1 MKHDLIKKWRLC
13 VKSDALEEY
22 IKEARS
28 FDIDR
33 MHSMRVRMKIS
44 MALTVLLGLMT
55 IALAL
60 AVAALT
66 PLKTVEPFVIRVDN
80 STGIIDT
87 VSALKESP
95 NDYDEAITR
104 YFASQYVRAREG
116 FQASEAE
123 NNFRLVSLLS
133 SPKEQNRFAK
143 WYAGNNPESPQ
154 NIYHNMIATVTIKSI
169 SFISKDL
176 IQVRYYKTIRDF
188 NEKENISHW
197 ISILN
202 FSYVNAHISTSDRL
216 INPLGFQVSEYRSD
230 PEVIK

>member
-1 MKHDLIKKWRLC
+1 M
-13 VKSDALEEY
+13 KSDAFDEY
-22 IKEARS
+22 VKEARS

-33 MHSMRVRMKIS
+33 MHGMRIRMKVA
-44 MALTVLLGLMT
+44 MALTVLFGLMT

-80 STGIIDT
+80 STGIVET

-104 YFASQYVRAREG
+104 YFASKYVRAREG
-116 FQASEAE
+116 YQASEAE
-123 NNFRLVSLLS
+123 NNFRLISLLS
-133 SPKEQNRFAK
+133 SPGEQSRFAK

-154 NIYHNMIATVTIKSI
+154 NIYQNATAMVTIKSI
-169 SFISKDL
+169 SFLSKDL
-176 IQVRYYKTIRDF
+176 IQVRYYKTVREL
-188 NEKENISHW
+188 NGKENISHW
-197 ISILN
+197 VSILN
-202 FSYVNAHISTSDRL
+202 FFYINAQISTTDRL
-216 INPLGFQVSEYRSD
+216 INPLGFQVLEYRSD

>member
-1 MKHDLIKKWRLC
+1 MK
-13 VKSDALEEY
+13 SNEFDAY

-33 MHSMRVRMKIS
+33 MHGMRVRMKIA
-44 MALTVLLGLMT
+44 MGLTILFGLMT

-60 AVAALT
+60 AVTALT
-66 PLKTVEPFVIRVDN
+66 PLKTVEPFIIRVDS

-95 NDYDEAITR
+95 KDYDEAITR
-104 YFASQYVRAREG
+104 YFASKYVRARES
-116 FQASEAE
+116 FQLSEAE

-133 SPKEQNRFAK
+133 SPEEQNRFAR

-154 NIYHNMIATVTIKSI
+154 NIYQNMTATVTIKSI
-169 SFISKDL
+169 SFLNKNL
-176 IQVRYYKTIRDF
+176 IQVRYYRMVKEL
-188 NEKENISHW
+188 NGKENISHW
-197 ISILN
+197 VSILN
-202 FSYVNAHISTSDRL
+202 FSYINAQISTTDRL

-230 PEVIK
+230 PEVVK

>member
-1 MKHDLIKKWRLC
+1 MKRSLRKLWRSR
-13 VKSDALEEY
+13 VNSEALKEY

-33 MHSMRVRMKIS
+33 MHGMRVRMKIA
-44 MALTVLLGLMT
+44 MALTVLFGLMT

-80 STGIIDT
+80 STGIVDT
-87 VSALKESP
+87 ISALKDSP

-104 YFASQYVRAREG
+104 YFAAKYVRAREG
-116 FQASEAE
+116 FQATEAE
-123 NNFRLVSLLS
+123 NNFNLISLLS
-133 SPKEQNRFAK
+133 SPAEQNRFAK

-154 NIYHNMIATVTIKSI
+154 NIYQNMIVTVTIKSI
-169 SFISKDL
+169 SFLSKDL
-176 IQVRYYKTIRDF
+176 IQVRYYKTLREL
-188 NEKENISHW
+188 NGKENISHW
-197 ISILN
+197 VSILN
-202 FSYVNAHISTSDRL
+202 FSYINAQISTTDRL

-230 PEVIK
+230 PEVIQ

>member
-1 MKHDLIKKWRLC
+1 M
-13 VKSDALEEY
+13 KSDAFDEY

-33 MHSMRVRMKIS
+33 MHGMRVRMRIA
-44 MALTVLLGLMT
+44 MALTVLFGLMT

-60 AVAALT
+60 AVATLT

-87 VSALKESP
+87 IHALKESP

-104 YFASQYVRAREG
+104 YFAAKYVRAREG
-116 FQASEAE
+116 FQLSEAE
-123 NNFRLVSLLS
+123 HNFRLISLLS
-133 SPKEQNRFAK
+133 SPEEQNRFAK
-143 WYAGNNPESPQ
+143 WYSGNNPESPQ
-154 NIYHNMIATVTIKSI
+154 NIYQNMTAMVTIKSI
-169 SFISKDL
+169 SFLSKDL
-176 IQVRYYKTIRDF
+176 IQVRYYKTVRES
-188 NEKENISHW
+188 NGKENISHW
-197 ISILN
+197 VAILN
-202 FSYVNAHISTSDRL
+202 VSYINALISTEDRL

>member
-1 MKHDLIKKWRLC
+1 MKHSLIKLWRPR
-13 VKSDALEEY
+13 VKSDAFDEY
-22 IKEARS
+22 VKEARS

-33 MHSMRVRMKIS
+33 MHGMRVRMKIT
-44 MALTVLLGLMT
+44 MALTVLLGLIT

-80 STGIIDT
+80 STGIVET
-87 VSALKESP
+87 VSALKETP

-104 YFASQYVRAREG
+104 YFSGKYVRAREG

-123 NNFRLVSLLS
+123 NNFRLISLLS
-133 SPKEQNRFAK
+133 SPKEQSRFAQ

-154 NIYHNMIATVTIKSI
+154 NIYQNTTATVTIKSI
-169 SFISKDL
+169 SFLSKNL
-176 IQVRYYKTIRDF
+176 VQVRYYKTVRDP
-188 NEKENISHW
+188 NGKENISHW
-197 ISILN
+197 VSILN
-202 FSYVNAHISTSDRL
+202 FSYINAQISTTDRL

>member
-1 MKHDLIKKWRLC
+1 M
-13 VKSDALEEY
+13 KSDEFDEY

-33 MHSMRVRMKIS
+33 MHGMRVRMKVA
-44 MALTVLLGLMT
+44 MALTVLFGIMT

-60 AVAALT
+60 AVVALA

-80 STGIIDT
+80 STGIVDA
-87 VSALKESP
+87 VSALKEAP

-104 YFASQYVRAREG
+104 YFASLYIRARES

-123 NNFRLVSLLS
+123 HNFYVVSLFS
-133 SPKEQNRFAK
+133 SPGEQNRFAK

-154 NIYHNMIATVTIKSI
+154 NTYQNMVVAVTIKSI
-169 SFISKDL
+169 SFLSNEIV
-176 IQVRYYKTIRDF
+176 QVRYYKTIRES
-188 NEKENISHW
+188 NGKEQISHW
-197 ISILN
+197 ISTMKY
-202 FSYVNAHISTSDRL
+202 SYINAQISTQDRL

>member
-1 MKHDLIKKWRLC
+1 MKSSLRKLWRSC
-13 VKSDALEEY
+13 VNSEALKEY

-33 MHSMRVRMKIS
+33 MHGMRVRMKIA
-44 MALTVLLGLMT
+44 MALMVLFGLMT

-80 STGIIDT
+80 STGIVDT
-87 VSALKESP
+87 ISALKDSP

-104 YFASQYVRAREG
+104 YFAAKYVRAREG
-116 FQASEAE
+116 FQATEAE
-123 NNFRLVSLLS
+123 NNFSLISLLS
-133 SPKEQNRFAK
+133 SPTEQNRFAK

-154 NIYHNMIATVTIKSI
+154 NIYQNMIVTVTIKSI
-169 SFISKDL
+169 SFLSKDL
-176 IQVRYYKTIRDF
+176 IQVRYYKTLREL
-188 NEKENISHW
+188 NGKENISHW

-202 FSYVNAHISTSDRL
+202 FSYINAQISTTDRL
-216 INPLGFQVSEYRSD
+216 INPLGFQVSEYRTD
-230 PEVIK
+230 PEVIQ

>member
-1 MKHDLIKKWRLC
+1 MKSNEFD
-13 VKSDALEEY
+13 EY

-33 MHSMRVRMKIS
+33 MHGMRVRMKVA
-44 MALTVLLGLMT
+44 MALTVFFGLMT

-80 STGIIDT
+80 STGIVDT

-104 YFASQYVRAREG
+104 YFASKYVRAREG
-116 FQASEAE
+116 FQTSEAQ

-133 SPKEQNRFAK
+133 SPEEQSRFAA

-154 NIYHNMIATVTIKSI
+154 NVYQNMVATVTIKSI
-169 SFISKDL
+169 SFLSKDL
-176 IQVRYYKTIRDF
+176 IQVRYYKTVREQ
-188 NEKENISHW
+188 NGQENISHW
-197 ISILN
+197 VSILN
-202 FSYVNAHISTSDRL
+202 FSYVNARISIADRL

>member
-1 MKHDLIKKWRLC
+1 MKSNEFD
-13 VKSDALEEY
+13 EY

-33 MHSMRVRMKIS
+33 MHGMHIRMKIS
-44 MALTVLLGLMT
+44 MALTVLFGLMT
-55 IALAL
+55 IALAF

-80 STGIIDT
+80 STGIVDT

-95 NDYDEAITR
+95 KDYDEAITR
-104 YFASQYVRAREG
+104 YFASKYVLARES
-116 FQASEAE
+116 FQSSEAE
-123 NNFRLVSLLS
+123 NNFRLISLLS

-154 NIYHNMIATVTIKSI
+154 NIYQNMTVTVAIKSI
-169 SFISKDL
+169 SFLSKDL
-176 IQVRYYKTIRDF
+176 IQVRYYKTVRELND
-188 NEKENISHW
+188 KETISHW
-197 ISILN
+197 VSILN
-202 FSYVNAHISTSDRL
+202 FSYVNARISTSDRL

>member
-1 MKHDLIKKWRLC
+1 M
-13 VKSDALEEY
+13 KSDAFDKY
-22 IKEARS
+22 VKEARS

-33 MHSMRVRMKIS
+33 MHGMRLQMKIA
-44 MALTVLLGLMT
+44 MILTVLFGLII

-80 STGIIDT
+80 STGIVET

-95 NDYDEAITR
+95 NNYDEAITR
-104 YFASQYVRAREG
+104 YFASKYVRAREG
-116 FQASEAE
+116 FLASEAE
-123 NNFRLVSLLS
+123 NNFRLISLLS
-133 SPKEQNRFAK
+133 SPGEQNRFAK

-154 NIYHNMIATVTIKSI
+154 NIYQNMIVTVTIKSI
-169 SFISKDL
+169 SFLSNDL
-176 IQVRYYKTIRDF
+176 IQVRYYKTI
-188 NEKENISHW
+188 KEPNGKESISHW
-197 ISILN
+197 VSILN
-202 FSYVNAHISTSDRL
+202 FSYINAQISTDDRL

>member
-1 MKHDLIKKWRLC
+1 MKLFLRTLWRSH
-13 VKSDALEEY
+13 VKIDELNEY

-33 MHSMRVRMKIS
+33 MHGMRQRMRIAI
-44 MALTVLLGLMT
+44 ALTVLFGLMT

-80 STGIIDT
+80 STGIIET
-87 VSALKESP
+87 VSALKETP

-104 YFASQYVRAREG
+104 YFASKYVRAREG
-116 FQASEAE
+116 FQLSEAE
-123 NNFRLVSLLS
+123 HNFRLISLLS
-133 SPKEQNRFAK
+133 SPEEQGRFAR

-154 NIYHNMIATVTIKSI
+154 NIYQNMIATVTIKSI
-169 SFISKDL
+169 SFLSKDL
-176 IQVRYYKTIRDF
+176 IQVRYYKTVREF
-188 NEKENISHW
+188 NGKENISHW
-197 ISILN
+197 VSILN
-202 FSYVNAHISTSDRL
+202 FSYINAQISTQDRL

-230 PEVIK
+230 PEVIQ

>member
-1 MKHDLIKKWRLC
+1 M
-13 VKSDALEEY
+13 KSDALEEY

-44 MALTVLLGLMT
+44 MALTVLFGLMT

-104 YFASQYVRAREG
+104 YFAGQYVRARES

-123 NNFRLVSLLS
+123 NNFRLISLLS

-143 WYAGNNPESPQ
+143 WYAGHNPDSPQ
-154 NIYHNMIATVTIKSI
+154 NIYRNMIATVTIKSI
-169 SFISKDL
+169 SFISKNL
-176 IQVRYYKTIRDF
+176 IQVRYYKTVRDF
-188 NEKENISHW
+188 SEKENISHW
-197 ISILN
+197 IAILN

>member
-1 MKHDLIKKWRLC
+1 MKRFLIKLWRSH
-13 VKSDALEEY
+13 VKSDAFDEY

-33 MHSMRVRMKIS
+33 MHGMRVRMRIA
-44 MALTVLLGLMT
+44 MALTVLFGLMT

-60 AVAALT
+60 AVATLT

-87 VSALKESP
+87 IHALKESP

-104 YFASQYVRAREG
+104 YFAAKYVRAREG
-116 FQASEAE
+116 FQLSEAE
-123 NNFRLVSLLS
+123 HNFRLISLLS
-133 SPKEQNRFAK
+133 SPEEQNRFAK
-143 WYAGNNPESPQ
+143 WYSGNNPESPQ
-154 NIYHNMIATVTIKSI
+154 NIYQNMTAMVTIKSI
-169 SFISKDL
+169 SFLSKDL
-176 IQVRYYKTIRDF
+176 IQVRYYKTVRES
-188 NEKENISHW
+188 NGKENISHW
-197 ISILN
+197 VAILN
-202 FSYVNAHISTSDRL
+202 VSYINALISTEDRL

>member
-1 MKHDLIKKWRLC
+1 MKNNEFD
-13 VKSDALEEY
+13 EY

-33 MHSMRVRMKIS
+33 MHSMRVRMKIT
-44 MALTVLLGLMT
+44 MALTVLFGLMT

-66 PLKTVEPFVIRVDN
+66 PLKTVEPFVIRVDS

-104 YFASQYVRAREG
+104 YFASKYVRARES

-123 NNFRLVSLLS
+123 NNFRLISLLS
-133 SPKEQNRFAK
+133 SPEEQNRFAR
-143 WYAGNNPESPQ
+143 WYAGLNPESPQ
-154 NIYHNMIATVTIKSI
+154 NIYQNMIATVTIKSI
-169 SFISKDL
+169 SFLSKDL
-176 IQVRYYKTIRDF
+176 IQVRYYKTVREL
-188 NEKENISHW
+188 NGKENISHW
-197 ISILN
+197 VSILN
-202 FSYVNAHISTSDRL
+202 FSYINARISTADRL

>member
-1 MKHDLIKKWRLC
+1 MKSNEFD
-13 VKSDALEEY
+13 EY

-33 MHSMRVRMKIS
+33 MHGMRVRMKIA
-44 MALTVLLGLMT
+44 MALTVLFGLMT

-80 STGIIDT
+80 STGIVDT

-104 YFASQYVRAREG
+104 YFASKYVRAREG
-116 FQASEAE
+116 FQTSEAQ
-123 NNFRLVSLLS
+123 NNFRLISLLS
-133 SPKEQNRFAK
+133 SPEEQSRFAA

-154 NIYHNMIATVTIKSI
+154 NIYQNMVATVTIKSI
-169 SFISKDL
+169 SFLSKDL
-176 IQVRYYKTIRDF
+176 IQVRYYKTVREQ
-188 NEKENISHW
+188 NGQENISHW

-202 FSYVNAHISTSDRL
+202 FSYVNARISITDRL
-216 INPLGFQVSEYRSD
+216 VNPLGFQVSEYRSD

>member
-1 MKHDLIKKWRLC
+1 MKSNEFD
-13 VKSDALEEY
+13 EY

-33 MHSMRVRMKIS
+33 MHGMRVRMKIAV
-44 MALTVLLGLMT
+44 ALTVLFGLMT

-80 STGIIDT
+80 STGIVDT
-87 VSALKESP
+87 ISALKESP
-95 NDYDEAITR
+95 NNYDEAITR
-104 YFASQYVRAREG
+104 YFASKYVRAREG
-116 FQASEAE
+116 FQAPEAQ
-123 NNFRLVSLLS
+123 NNFRLISLLS
-133 SPKEQNRFAK
+133 SPEEQNRFAK

-154 NIYHNMIATVTIKSI
+154 NIYQNMIVTVTIKSI
-169 SFISKDL
+169 SFLSKNL
-176 IQVRYYKTIRDF
+176 IQVRYYKTVRER
-188 NEKENISHW
+188 NGKETISHW
-197 ISILN
+197 VSILN
-202 FSYVNAHISTSDRL
+202 FSYVNARISTEDRL

>member
-1 MKHDLIKKWRLC
+1 MKNNEFDQ
-13 VKSDALEEY
+13 Y

-33 MHSMRVRMKIS
+33 MHGMRIRMKIS
-44 MALTVLLGLMT
+44 MALTVLFGLMT

-60 AVAALT
+60 AVAVLT

-80 STGIIDT
+80 STGIVDT
-87 VSALKESP
+87 VSALKDSP
-95 NDYDEAITR
+95 NNYDEAITR
-104 YFASQYVRAREG
+104 YFAGQYVRARES

-133 SPKEQNRFAK
+133 SPKEQNRFAN

-154 NIYHNMIATVTIKSI
+154 NIYQNMTVTVAIKSI
-169 SFISKDL
+169 SFLNDEL
-176 IQVRYYKTIRDF
+176 IQIRYYKTLTEIDG
-188 NEKENISHW
+188 KETISHW
-197 ISILN
+197 VAILN
-202 FSYVNAHISTSDRL
+202 FSYINAKISTKDRL